1 MSRQMSN
8 QSERVLPIESWSD
21 LQKYLSINPK
31 ARQKGL
37 KKYEKEFLARYKK
50 HQKPK
55 HKKKTSKPLELGD
68 LGRFS
73 FREHTIVKRE
83 ELSAERDEYEQKYL
97 HRRVKTRNSK
107 TKTSIPL
114 RQIEDLGRFSF
125 REHTIVKREELS
137 AERDEYEQKYLHRRV
152 KTRNSKTK
160 TSKPLELGDLG
171 RFSFREHTI
180 AKREEYLAE
189 RDEYE
194 QKYLHR
200 RVKTRNS
207 KTKTSIPLR
216 QIEDLGRFSF
226 REHTIAKREEYLAER
241 KDYEQK
247 YIHRCVKT
255 RNSKPKRSPSKKLDI
270 DLISGRLNL
279 SEHVDKKRKE
289 LSAERDEYEKKYLA
303 KYKESKSILKKSKH
317 LSESN
322 DDLGRL
328 NFRKH
333 VVTKREKL
341 AAERDEY
348 EKKYLAR
355 YKKQQK
361 TKRTKKK

>member
-55 HKKKTSKPLELGD
+55 QKKKTSKPLELGD
-68 LGRFS
+68 LGRLS
-73 FREHTIVKRE
+73 FREHTIV
-83 ELSAERDEYEQKYL
+83 
-97 HRRVKTRNSK
+97 
-107 TKTSIPL
+107 
-114 RQIEDLGRFSF
+114 
-125 REHTIVKREELS
+125 
-137 AERDEYEQKYLHRRV
+137 
-152 KTRNSKTK
+152 
-160 TSKPLELGDLG
+160 
-171 RFSFREHTI
+171 
-180 AKREEYLAE
+180 
-189 RDEYE
+189 
-194 QKYLHR
+194 
-200 RVKTRNS
+200 
-207 KTKTSIPLR
+207 
-216 QIEDLGRFSF
+216 
-226 REHTIAKREEYLAER
+226 KREEYLAER

-289 LSAERDEYEKKYLA
+289 LSAERDEYEKKYLS

-317 LSESN
+317 LSEPN

-341 AAERDEY
+341 SAERDEY

>member
-1 MSRQMSN
+1 MSRQISR
-8 QSERVLPIESWSD
+8 QRSRQRSIQDERVLPVESWGD
-21 LQKYLSINPK
+21 LQKFLITN
-31 ARQKGL
+31 RQERLKGV

-50 HQKPK
+50 RQKTRS
-55 HKKKTSKPLELGD
+55 KKK
-68 LGRFS
+68 
-73 FREHTIVKRE
+73 V
-83 ELSAERDEYEQKYL
+83 
-97 HRRVKTRNSK
+97 
-107 TKTSIPL
+107 SIPL

-125 REHTIVKREELS
+125 REHVIV
-137 AERDEYEQKYLHRRV
+137 
-152 KTRNSKTK
+152 
-160 TSKPLELGDLG
+160 
-171 RFSFREHTI
+171 
-180 AKREEYLAE
+180 
-189 RDEYE
+189 
-194 QKYLHR
+194 
-200 RVKTRNS
+200 
-207 KTKTSIPLR
+207 
-216 QIEDLGRFSF
+216 
-226 REHTIAKREEYLAER
+226 KREEYLAER

-289 LSAERDEYEKKYLA
+289 LSAERDEYEKKYLS
-303 KYKESKSILKKSKH
+303 KYKESKPILKKSKH
-317 LSESN
+317 LSEPN

-341 AAERDEY
+341 SAERDEY

>member
-55 HKKKTSKPLELGD
+55 QKK
-68 LGRFS
+68 
-73 FREHTIVKRE
+73 
-83 ELSAERDEYEQKYL
+83 
-97 HRRVKTRNSK
+97 
-107 TKTSIPL
+107 KTSIPL

-125 REHTIVKREELS
+125 REHTIV
-137 AERDEYEQKYLHRRV
+137 
-152 KTRNSKTK
+152 
-160 TSKPLELGDLG
+160 
-171 RFSFREHTI
+171 
-180 AKREEYLAE
+180 
-189 RDEYE
+189 
-194 QKYLHR
+194 
-200 RVKTRNS
+200 
-207 KTKTSIPLR
+207 
-216 QIEDLGRFSF
+216 
-226 REHTIAKREEYLAER
+226 KREEYLAER

-289 LSAERDEYEKKYLA
+289 LSAERDEYEKKYLS
-303 KYKESKSILKKSKH
+303 KYKESKPILKKSKH
-317 LSESN
+317 LSEPN

-341 AAERDEY
+341 SAERDEY

>member
-55 HKKKTSKPLELGD
+55 QKKKTSKPLELGD

-83 ELSAERDEYEQKYL
+83 EYLAERDEYEQKYL
-97 HRRVKTRNSK
+97 HRRVKTRNGK

-125 REHTIVKREELS
+125 REHTIVKREE
-137 AERDEYEQKYLHRRV
+137 
-152 KTRNSKTK
+152 
-160 TSKPLELGDLG
+160 
-171 RFSFREHTI
+171 
-180 AKREEYLAE
+180 YLAE

-200 RVKTRNS
+200 RVKTRNG

-226 REHTIAKREEYLAER
+226 REHTIVKREEYLAER

-289 LSAERDEYEKKYLA
+289 LSAERDEYEKKYLS
-303 KYKESKSILKKSKH
+303 KYKESKPILKKSKH
-317 LSESN
+317 LSEPN

-341 AAERDEY
+341 SAERDEY